1 MEETI
6 TTAARVRWRSTEG
19 ATGAVAARLGP
30 VLFVLT
36 VATMLTIPAVM
47 SDRGFMFLAW
57 DSHAYWEALR
67 SPEPYAGAAVGVI
80 GSFLYPPP
88 FLQVL
93 APLGQLP
100 WPLFLFGWTAAL
112 TTVAVALVRR
122 VPRRYRAL
130 WPFLYILAGTD
141 IYAGNINLFI
151 AYGVVLGL
159 TIPVAWA
166 GIALTKVTPGLGALW
181 LAFRGHWADFG
192 FALLATA
199 VIAVLSFSAD
209 TALWGD
215 WLSVVFNENPVGGYA
230 FTIPVPLFV
239 RLPIAILVLWWAA
252 RSDRPWLVP
261 VACILA
267 LPVIWL
273 NGLSLLVGSAAIW
286 GERQGRAPV
295 EALSR

>member
-6 TTAARVRWRSTEG
+6 TTAARVRWRSSE
-19 ATGAVAARLGP
+19 ATTTAWLNRLAP
-30 VLFVLT
+30 VLFVLA
-36 VATMLTIPAVM
+36 VATLLTIPAVM
-47 SDRGFMFLAW
+47 SDMGFMFLAW
-57 DSHAYWEALR
+57 DSHAYWEALH

-88 FLQVL
+88 FLQIL

-100 WPLFLFGWTAAL
+100 WPVFMFGWTAAL
-112 TTVAVALVRR
+112 TAVAVAMIHR
-122 VPRRYRAL
+122 VPRQYRAW
-130 WPFLYILAGTD
+130 WPFLYLLAGTD

-181 LAFRGHWADFG
+181 LAFRGRWAEFG
-192 FALLATA
+192 IALLATI

-239 RLPIAILVLWWAA
+239 RLPAAIVVLWWAA

-261 VACILA
+261 AACILA

-273 NGLSLLVGSAAIW
+273 NGLSLLIGSVAIW
-286 GERQGRAPV
+286 GEQQRRVLA
-295 EALSR
+295 EAASR